1 MKFCPDEQELV
12 LEIFKQLGSGNSI
25 RDVPVRFR
33 TKEGKLVN
41 LLIDSNVAYNKDGS
55 FGHTRCFIRD
65 DTGRKIR
72 DARAA
77 LLLEE
82 SERSQ
87 RMMDGFLC
95 RALHHVKTP
104 LQALQ
109 GACDLVSDNLHR
121 EKEGLPNSIG
131 SDSESGARNSNIF
144 SEDTNE
150 ESIALLQAASRGITA
165 TVRMASDA
173 SDLARLDQG
182 AMLKTSIRDATLRG
196 IGTKALLVGVD
207 PEFANRV
214 DVNLELV
221 GGGPAVLHTD
231 RKVLHRTLCHLVS
244 NAVREAA
251 AKFDKIPGRGAVTL
265 RIKSRGSGVGNQ
277 GHSVTFE
284 VEDNGPGLELD
295 SDGRDYSFQKYTGL
309 LKLEESSKSSD
320 LSSKAKDDE
329 KLRAARIKIEE
340 QIRSRNKNGMG
351 IGLPLSYH
359 LAAAVGSD
367 LRFSSVPGVGTKF
380 WMAVPDNVEEATMK
394 AASADILTSETI
406 TLRSLVNE
414 SLGEPDDNSSLTSSS
429 GFAGEFIDDD
439 SEGGKVD
446 VPAARI
452 AECGVKAT
460 VQPSIL
466 LVEDTAVCAKMI
478 TTQLRK
484 IHCAVFWAR
493 NGKEAVDILQDVEPG
508 MFDLVLMDLR
518 MPVMDGFEATKI
530 IREELALADLP
541 IVALTGEAEGH
552 TSEECLKGGFNG
564 FKSKPIKRGELQ
576 TLIKKYVKKIKKE
589 KDEEEKDL
597 SGPTNDPDDP
607 NEDSLSNLDN
617 SSPSDGSHRNDS
629 NGGTSS
635 SFSSKGGDMKS
646 EGEINAKKCS
656 NSKAKDTKEAVSPFD
671 DGTKSIA
678 STIEAP
684 DAQRV
689 ASPIKSTEGKDDIS
703 TIASKEKP
711 CVLVVE
717 DTPMCAK
724 VVMMMVKKMGCNVV
738 WAKDG
743 KEAVEKIQESPAGTF
758 NMILMDLRMPVMD
771 GFEATRRIRNDLH
784 MQNMPIV
791 ALTGEAED
799 QTEQECLGVGFNEF
813 QTKPLKRD
821 QLKALIS
828 KLVAPSA

>member
-72 DARAA
+72 DARSA

-82 SERSQ
+82 TERSQ

-121 EKEGLPNSIG
+121 EKEGLPTFIG
-131 SDSESGARNSNIF
+131 SDSESGARSSF

-150 ESIALLQAASRGITA
+150 ESIALLQAASRGINA
-165 TVRMASDA
+165 TVQMASDA

-182 AMLKTSIRDATLRG
+182 AMLKTSIRDVVLRDVG
-196 IGTKALLVGVD
+196 MKALLAAVD

-214 DVNLELV
+214 AVNLELV
-221 GGGPAVLHTD
+221 GGGPTVLHTD
-231 RKVLHRTLCHLVS
+231 RKVLHRTLCHLLS
-244 NAVREAA
+244 NAVRETA
-251 AKFDKIPGRGAVTL
+251 AKFDKIPGHGTVTL

-284 VEDNGPGLELD
+284 VEDNGPGLPQN
-295 SDGRDYSFQKYTGL
+295 SDGQDYGFQKYTGL
-309 LKLEESSKSSD
+309 LKLEGSSKSSD
-320 LSSKAKDDE
+320 PSSKAKDDK
-329 KLRAARIKIEE
+329 KLQAARVKIEE
-340 QIRSRNKNGMG
+340 QIRSRNRNGMG

-367 LRFSSVPGVGTKF
+367 LRFSSKPGVGTKF
-380 WMAVPDNVEEATMK
+380 WMAVPDNVEEAAMK

-406 TLRSLVNE
+406 TLRSLVKE
-414 SLGEPDDNSSLTSSS
+414 GMGKPSDDSSLTSSS
-429 GFAGEFIDDD
+429 ASAGQFIDDD
-439 SEGGKVD
+439 SEGGMAA

-460 VQPSIL
+460 VQPSVL
-466 LVEDTAVCAKMI
+466 LVEDTAVSAKMI

-493 NGKEAVDILQDVEPG
+493 NGKEAVDILRDSDPG

-518 MPVMDGFEATKI
+518 MPVMDGFEATKV

-552 TSEECLKGGFNG
+552 TSDECLKGGFNG

-576 TLIKKYVKKIKKE
+576 ALIENYVIKIKKE
-589 KDEEEKDL
+589 NDDEGEDL
-597 SGPTNDPDDP
+597 SDPTNDPDDP
-607 NEDSLSNLDN
+607 NGDSLSNLDS
-617 SSPSDGSHRNDS
+617 SSPSNGSNRDDS

-635 SFSSKGGDMKS
+635 SSSSKGGDTKS
-646 EGEINAKKCS
+646 GGDINAKKCS
-656 NSKAKDTKEAVSPFD
+656 DSKDTKEAGSAVEASLPSES
-671 DGTKSIA
+671 TKSSA
-678 STIEAP
+678 STVEAP
-684 DAQRV
+684 DAKQV
-689 ASPIKSTEGKDDIS
+689 ASPVKFTDGKDGIS
-703 TIASKEKP
+703 TVESKEKP
-711 CVLVVE
+711 CILVVE
-717 DTPMCAK
+717 DTAMCAK
-724 VVMMMVKKMGCNVV
+724 VVMMMVKKLGCNVV

-743 KEAVEKIQESPAGTF
+743 KEAVEKVQESPAGTF
-758 NMILMDLRMPVMD
+758 NMILMDLRMPIMD
-771 GFEATRRIRNDLH
+771 GFEATRCIRNDLH
-784 MQNMPIV
+784 LPNVPIV

-799 QTEQECLGVGFNEF
+799 QTEQECAGAGFDEF

-821 QLKALIS
+821 KLKVLIS
-828 KLVAPSA
+828 KFALSA